1 MKGKTLPAI
10 YKAFPV
16 KILQDITYMAVGADK
31 EICSFWK
38 DVPKQI
44 TVCDALVVI
53 YLVVQHYHPTSL
65 FIHQK
70 TCMLE
75 VDIVYLPASHVDD
88 SRIDLL
94 YKLITLLL
102 TFRIKAFMVVTFISK
117 VFECRYVTGR
127 QTSHSK

>member
-75 VDIVYLPASHVDD
+75 VDIVYLPAC
-88 SRIDLL
+88 LPA
-94 YKLITLLL
+94 TWMTQEL
-102 TFRIKAFMVVTFISK
+102 TYCIN
-117 VFECRYVTGR
+117 
-127 QTSHSK
+127 